1 MQDRSLSIRTTD
13 AIFHYAVLKYS
24 KTVILEISDAK
35 VEIIKFLMAL
45 VSGSEKGRAICK
57 LRFMLMHIFG
67 RIDVERCN
75 LRMNTLAPRAV
86 LSLNFVKKA
95 SLLVSKEILCE
106 ESFWYRKSL

>member
-13 AIFHYAVLKYS
+13 AIFHNAVLKCS

-35 VEIIKFLMAL
+35 VEIVKFLMAL
-45 VSGSEKGRAICK
+45 VCGSEKGRAICK

-67 RIDVERCN
+67 RINVERCN
-75 LRMNTLAPRAV
+75 LRMNTLASRAV
-86 LSLNFVKKA
+86 LNFVEKA

-106 ESFWYRKSL
+106 ESFWYRKGL